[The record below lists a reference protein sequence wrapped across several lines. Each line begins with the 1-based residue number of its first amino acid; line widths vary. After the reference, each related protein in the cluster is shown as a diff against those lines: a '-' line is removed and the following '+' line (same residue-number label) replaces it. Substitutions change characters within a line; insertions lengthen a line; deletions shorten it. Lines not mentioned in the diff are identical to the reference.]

1 MLLLV
6 VLVSIFVGHWLEHIL
21 PNNYFTLSSSDS
33 VLPELLT
40 IFEDRMFYHQGNVY
54 KLKQHLS

>member
-6 VLVSIFVGHWLEHIL
+6 VFVNIFIGECLEHI
-21 PNNYFTLSSSDS
+21 PSNNYFTLSSSDF

-40 IFEDRMFYHQGNVY
+40 IFEDRMFCHQGNVY
-54 KLKQHLS
+54 KLKQ

>member
-21 PNNYFTLSSSDS
+21 SNNYFTLSSSDS

-54 KLKQHLS
+54 KLKQ